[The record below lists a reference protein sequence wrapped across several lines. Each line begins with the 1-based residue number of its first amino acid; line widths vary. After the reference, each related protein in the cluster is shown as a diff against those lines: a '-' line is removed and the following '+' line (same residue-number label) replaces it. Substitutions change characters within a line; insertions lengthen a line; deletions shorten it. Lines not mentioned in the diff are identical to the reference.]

1 MNTNYDTQMLNY
13 DLNHNKNKCRKRHY
27 NELTNDKVT
36 DNINEYFDEL
46 YFVNQKKMKRTLSDD
61 ETSKTS
67 ETSYNTQ
74 IDKNITEKNKNQKT
88 IDMKIEQ
95 ELVKRFYEKHN
106 KELIKAMFG

>member
-1 MNTNYDTQMLNY
+1 MNGKFDIQMLNV
-13 DLNHNKNKCRKRHY
+13 DLNSNKSKIRKRHY

-46 YFVNQKKMKRTLSDD
+46 YYFKQKKMKRTFSDD

-74 IDKNITEKNKNQKT
+74 IDKNQIEKNTIQNT

>member
-1 MNTNYDTQMLNY
+1 M
-13 DLNHNKNKCRKRHY
+13 KNA
-27 NELTNDKVT
+27 
-36 DNINEYFDEL
+36 F
-46 YFVNQKKMKRTLSDD
+46 SDD

-74 IDKNITEKNKNQKT
+74 IDKNQIEKNTIQNT